1 MSVRDVNCWPDFC
14 GPKVSGSAL
23 SALGDVQVALL
34 ALIAAQHADGL
45 RMHAGTG
52 WPSGATS
59 LDLAHIG
66 DDRSIHIGLRS
77 SAAFVVVHLFCVARG
92 MFFAPGTLVGA
103 GGVSTYLSG
112 AFILMS
118 RHRSRDDARRRREGQ
133 ATATVK
139 EKATG
144 RLLQK

>member
-1 MSVRDVNCWPDFC
+1 MPVRDVNCWPDFC
-14 GPKVSGSAL
+14 GPKVSGRAL

-34 ALIAAQHADGL
+34 ALIPAQHADRP

-52 WPSGATS
+52 WPSATS

-66 DDRSIHIGLRS
+66 DDRSTRIRLRG

-103 GGVSTYLSG
+103 GGVLTYLSG

-118 RHRSRDDARRRREGQ
+118 QHRSRDDARRQEGG
-133 ATATVK
+133 ANN
-139 EKATG
+139 G
-144 RLLQK
+144 DS

>member
-23 SALGDVQVALL
+23 SALGDVQVSLL
-34 ALIAAQHADGL
+34 ALIAAQHVDSL
-45 RMHAGTG
+45 RMHARTG
-52 WPSGATS
+52 WPSEATS
-59 LDLAHIG
+59 LDLAHSG
-66 DDRSIHIGLRS
+66 DDRSNRIKLHG
-77 SAAFVVVHLFCVARG
+77 SAVFVVVHLFCVARG

-103 GGVSTYLSG
+103 GGVLTYLSG

-118 RHRSRDDARRRREGQ
+118 RHRSRDDARRREGQ
-133 ATATVK
+133 TTATVK
-139 EKATG
+139 ERATS